1 MDNVQKEVNRLCRIL
16 RLQIIEFLFI
26 EDRIK
31 YGASPLSDEEMAV
44 NKRLVNKLPICT
56 KQLRDLFDDVHQ
68 MQKERDMFPHA
79 ANVGEMEWC
88 IKNRYIGMFQAKKF
102 NWLPAKGDEDL
113 RRLPS
118 FRELA
123 KIYKGLIA
131 NGQKILPPIDEEKI
145 QNEANAIINHLAIC
159 LTKESA

>member
-1 MDNVQKEVNRLCRIL
+1 MDNIQQEVNRLSRIL
-16 RLQIIEFLFI
+16 RLQVIEFLFI

-31 YGASPLSDEEMAV
+31 YGAIPLSDEEMAV

-88 IKNRYIGMFQAKKF
+88 LKNRYIGMFKEKRF
-102 NWLPAKGDEDL
+102 NWLPAKNDEDL

-123 KIYKGLIA
+123 KIYKNLIA
-131 NGQKILPPIDEEKI
+131 NGQKILPPIDEDKV
-145 QNEANAIINHLAIC
+145 QSEATAIINNLAIS